1 MVNLRA
7 GGSTALNA
15 EILFVLIPMW
25 LLWQLADSAF
35 PTGGFGHSGGL
46 EAAWQQ
52 GEVNGAEQ
60 LAGLIRIGLV
70 QLGRAMLP
78 FVNEG
83 WRSNR
88 SLAELDELC
97 DLALTNHVANRASRL
112 QGQAWLRA
120 TERIFPKHELI
131 VLSGAISDGRGYG
144 HFAPVFGATCR
155 TLELPKDSVVRLFMF
170 LGLRA
175 YMSSAVRL
183 GIIGPF
189 EGQALQRELAET
201 AEAVSVRFGSSG
213 VEEVAH
219 VAPIMDILQGAQ
231 DRLYSRLFQS

>member
-60 LAGLIRIGLV
+60 LAELIRTGLV

-83 WRSNR
+83 WRANR

-144 HFAPVFGATCR
+144 HFAPVFGPTCR
-155 TLELPKDSVVRLFMF
+155 TLELPEDSVARLFMF